1 VSPAQ
6 AQAWGLGRVVG
17 LENPKSLRGL
27 IDLPGDADEQAL
39 IRLRGVLMGQHA
51 EDQIALRPSGIHVRR
66 LVRAEGPPA
75 AAPRAPV
82 TGTVLITGGT
92 GALGAHVARALARSG
107 ARHLVLAS
115 RTGPATAQALTLEA
129 ELADL
134 GAQVRVVACDIA
146 DRDALSALLKGLPA
160 DEPLTA
166 VYHAAGVLDDGVADA
181 MTRDQLAT
189 VLRGKAE
196 GARHLH
202 ELTRHLDLSEFVLF
216 SSFTAT
222 IGNPGQA
229 NYAAANA
236 YLDALAEQ
244 RHHDGMAAT
253 SIAWGPWAEAGMAV
267 RTAAADRVRHSGVR
281 PIRPSVAV
289 AALDQALAGS
299 DASITIA
306 DVDWE
311 QFIPVFTATRACP
324 AFDDLAEVRR
334 AADGSSVLR
343 QRLLAA
349 PPAEH
354 LGVIA
359 DFVQTEAAGVLGHPS
374 AASVDVNRGFIEL
387 GFDSLMALELRNRLA
402 AVTGIRLPST
412 LTFDHPTISALARNL
427 LEQLTDGNRETAPAA
442 AELDQLQAALA
453 AIPPGHAAAPAITG
467 RLETMLSRWR
477 EAQDVDS
484 AGRLDLEFDTAT
496 VDEVLNLID
505 TEFGLS

>member
-1 VSPAQ
+1 
-6 AQAWGLGRVVG
+6 
-17 LENPKSLRGL
+17 
-27 IDLPGDADEQAL
+27 
-39 IRLRGVLMGQHA
+39 
-51 EDQIALRPSGIHVRR
+51 
-66 LVRAEGPPA
+66 
-75 AAPRAPV
+75 
-82 TGTVLITGGT
+82 
-92 GALGAHVARALARSG
+92 
-107 ARHLVLAS
+107 
-115 RTGPATAQALTLEA
+115 
-129 ELADL
+129 
-134 GAQVRVVACDIA
+134 
-146 DRDALSALLKGLPA
+146 
-160 DEPLTA
+160 
-166 VYHAAGVLDDGVADA
+166 

-189 VLRGKAE
+189 MLRGKAE

-202 ELTRHLDLSEFVLF
+202 ELTMHLDLSDFVLF
-216 SSFTAT
+216 SSFAAT

-281 PIRPSVAV
+281 PIRPSVAI

-311 QFIPVFTATRACP
+311 QFVPVFTATRACP

-334 AADGSSVLR
+334 QPANLSEGDGDRAAGGSSVLR

-354 LGVIA
+354 HGVIA
-359 DFVQTEAAGVLGHPS
+359 DFVQTEVAGVLGHPS
-374 AASVDVNRGFIEL
+374 VASIDVNRGFIEL

-412 LTFDHPTISALARNL
+412 LTFDHPTTSALARHL
-427 LEQLTDGNRETAPAA
+427 LERLTDGNRETAPAA

-477 EAQDVDS
+477 EAQDVNS
-484 AGRLDLEFDTAT
+484 AASLDLKLDTAT

>member
-1 VSPAQ
+1 MA
-6 AQAWGLGRVVG
+6 
-17 LENPKSLRGL
+17 
-27 IDLPGDADEQAL
+27 EQA
-39 IRLRGVLMGQHA
+39 
-51 EDQIALRPSGIHVRR
+51 
-66 LVRAEGPPA
+66 
-75 AAPRAPV
+75 
-82 TGTVLITGGT
+82 
-92 GALGAHVARALARSG
+92 RS
-107 ARHLVLAS
+107 
-115 RTGPATAQALTLEA
+115 LEA

-134 GAQVRVVACDIA
+134 GAQARVVACDIA
-146 DRDALSALLKGLPA
+146 DRDALSALIAGLPA

-166 VYHAAGVLDDGVADA
+166 VYHTAGVLDDGVADA
-181 MTRDQLAT
+181 MTRDQLAN

-202 ELTRHLDLSEFVLF
+202 ELTSHLDLSAFVLF
-216 SSFTAT
+216 SSFAAT

-253 SIAWGPWAEAGMAV
+253 AIAWGPWAEAGMAV
-267 RTAAADRVRHSGVR
+267 GAAAADRVRHSGVR
-281 PIRPSVAV
+281 PMPPSVAV
-289 AALDQALAGS
+289 AALEQALAGS

-311 QFIPVFTATRACP
+311 RFVPVFTATRACP
-324 AFDDLAEVRR
+324 AFDDLPEARQQPANAGDGDSDG
-334 AADGSSVLR
+334 AAGGSTVLR

-349 PPAEH
+349 PAAEH
-354 LGVIA
+354 HGVIT
-359 DFVQTEAAGVLGHPS
+359 DFVRAEVAGVLGHPS

-387 GFDSLMALELRNRLA
+387 GFDSLTAVELRNRLA
-402 AVTGIRLPST
+402 AVTGFRLPST
-412 LTFDHPTISALARNL
+412 LTFDHPTASALARHL
-427 LEQLTDGNRETAPAA
+427 LERLSDGDSETTPAA

-453 AIPPGHAAAPAITG
+453 AIPAGHAAASAITG

-477 EAQDVDS
+477 EAQDQDRADS
-484 AGRLDLEFDTAT
+484 LDLTLDTAT